1 VSERDRLAAV
11 LDPMF
16 VGDIE
21 DLSLGDLRARRDRAL
36 AEREYLSYLR
46 RLLQVRLDLL
56 SAERQRRTTGGEA
69 GPLVERLAAV
79 LAEHPRAASSRG
91 EAIRTALPAAD
102 VAEADERATAVLGPL
117 GLTDPETFDADQL
130 SEAIDA
136 LEREEHE
143 VSAER
148 ASVLAVHDRLQD
160 ELKRRFREDPGIVT
174 REA

>member
-1 VSERDRLAAV
+1 
-11 LDPMF
+11 
-16 VGDIE
+16 
-21 DLSLGDLRARRDRAL
+21 
-36 AEREYLSYLR
+36 
-46 RLLQVRLDLL
+46 
-56 SAERQRRTTGGEA
+56 
-69 GPLVERLAAV
+69 
-79 LAEHPRAASSRG
+79 
-91 EAIRTALPAAD
+91 
-102 VAEADERATAVLGPL
+102 VLGPL
-117 GLTDPETFDADQL
+117 GLTDPEELDADQL